1 MKFFQRL
8 GRSLMLPVAVLP
20 VAAILRQPVEG
31 TVVALADVP
40 DAMFAQGTMGPG
52 LAIDPA
58 GDTVVAPAAGTV
70 ASVFPTGHAIGLA
83 LDDGT
88 ELLIHIGIDTVGME
102 GDGFE
107 TLVKTGDHVEAGTPL
122 IRFDPAK
129 IRAAGLSPITPVI
142 VLNDEDATVAFS

>member
-1 MKFFQRL
+1 
-8 GRSLMLPVAVLP
+8 MLPVAVLP
-20 VAAILRQPVEG
+20 VAAILRQPVAG

-40 DAMFAQGTMGPG
+40 DAIFAQGTMGPG

-58 GDTVVAPAAGTV
+58 GDTVVA
-70 ASVFPTGHAIGLA
+70 

-88 ELLIHIGIDTVGME
+88 ELLIHIGIDTVGMK

-142 VLNDEDATVAFS
+142 VLNDENATAAFS

>member
-1 MKFFQRL
+1 MESRTKFFQRL
-8 GRSLMLPVAVLP
+8 GRSRMLPVAVLP
-20 VAAILRQPVEG
+20 VAAILRQPVAG

-58 GDTVVAPAAGTV
+58 GDTVVA
-70 ASVFPTGHAIGLA
+70 

-88 ELLIHIGIDTVGME
+88 ELLIHIGIDTVGMK

-142 VLNDEDATVAFS
+142 VLNDENATVVFS

>member
-1 MKFFQRL
+1 MESRTKFFQRL
-8 GRSLMLPVAVLP
+8 GRSRMLPVAVLP
-20 VAAILRQPVEG
+20 VAAILRQPVAG

-58 GDTVVAPAAGTV
+58 GDTVV
-70 ASVFPTGHAIGLA
+70 A

>member
-1 MKFFQRL
+1 
-8 GRSLMLPVAVLP
+8 MLPVAVLP
-20 VAAILRQPVEG
+20 VAAILRQPVAG

-58 GDTVVAPAAGTV
+58 GDTVV
-70 ASVFPTGHAIGLA
+70 A

>member
-20 VAAILRQPVEG
+20 VAAILRQPVAG

-40 DAMFAQGTMGPG
+40 DAIFAQGTMGPG

-58 GDTVVAPAAGTV
+58 GDT
-70 ASVFPTGHAIGLA
+70 GLA

-88 ELLIHIGIDTVGME
+88 ELLIHIGIDTVGMK

-142 VLNDEDATVAFS
+142 VLNDENATVVFS

>member
-1 MKFFQRL
+1 
-8 GRSLMLPVAVLP
+8 MLPVAVLP

-88 ELLIHIGIDTVGME
+88 ELLIHIGIDTVGMK
-102 GDGFE
+102 G
-107 TLVKTGDHVEAGTPL
+107 KAS
-122 IRFDPAK
+122 R
-129 IRAAGLSPITPVI
+129 RS
-142 VLNDEDATVAFS
+142 

>member
-1 MKFFQRL
+1 
-8 GRSLMLPVAVLP
+8 MLPVAVLP
-20 VAAILRQPVEG
+20 VAAILRQPVAG

-58 GDTVVAPAAGTV
+58 GDTVVA
-70 ASVFPTGHAIGLA
+70 

-88 ELLIHIGIDTVGME
+88 ELLIHIGIDTVGMK

-142 VLNDEDATVAFS
+142 VLNDENATVVFS

>member
-1 MKFFQRL
+1 
-8 GRSLMLPVAVLP
+8 MLPVAVLP

-58 GDTVVAPAAGTV
+58 GDTVVAPA
-70 ASVFPTGHAIGLA
+70 
-83 LDDGT
+83 DGT
-88 ELLIHIGIDTVGME
+88 ELLIHIGIDTVGMK

-142 VLNDEDATVAFS
+142 VLNDENATVAFS